1 MDFILTILINAL
13 AVWLGAR
20 ILAGVEVKD
29 FGRAVVTGL
38 VLVLLNATL
47 GNFLDWISTPM
58 RWVTL
63 GLFSFVVD
71 AVVLMVADYF
81 LKGLKIKNFWYALGL
96 AVIIAVVNSLFH
108 WIIH

>member
-1 MDFILTILINAL
+1 M
-13 AVWLGAR
+13 
-20 ILAGVEVKD
+20 
-29 FGRAVVTGL
+29 
-38 VLVLLNATL
+38 LLNATL

-58 RWVTL
+58 RWITL

>member
-20 ILAGVEVKD
+20 ILAGVEIKD

>member
-58 RWVTL
+58 RWITL

>member
-20 ILAGVEVKD
+20 ILAGVEIKD

-58 RWVTL
+58 RWITL

-81 LKGLKIKNFWYALGL
+81 LRGLKIKNFWYALGL